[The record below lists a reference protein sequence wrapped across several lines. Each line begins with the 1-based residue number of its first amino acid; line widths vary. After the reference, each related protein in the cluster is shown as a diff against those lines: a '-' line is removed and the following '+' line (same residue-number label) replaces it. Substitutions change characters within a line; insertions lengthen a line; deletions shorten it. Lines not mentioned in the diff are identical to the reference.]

1 METDSTDTTL
11 TKALVLAEAGYWAEA
26 AKLFQTLDVRLRG
39 GAALPEVWRPAV
51 QAEVAKVRAE
61 LAQDVTAAY
70 YDGQVAGME
79 AMGL

>member
-1 METDSTDTTL
+1 MDAQTRRQL
-11 TKALVLAEAGYWAEA
+11 ARVLMPYA
-26 AKLFQTLDVRLRG
+26 VG
-39 GAALPEVWRPAV
+39 GRTFGLEQLAQAV
-51 QAEVAKVRAE
+51 QAMEPVVDGAVQRVRDE